1 MKVLDLRCARDHG
14 FEGWFAS
21 EADFQDQLARGLMQ
35 CPLCGDAGVRKVL
48 SAPRLNLRGAEAA
61 GESHSSAAAPRDEP
75 AAAAASDTQQGPMRP
90 DAPAQALHAAWL
102 QLARRVVAQT
112 EDVGTRFAAEARRM
126 HHGETKE
133 RGIRGQATPREA
145 AQLLEEG
152 ITVLPLLLPEAVKEP
167 LQ

>member
-1 MKVLDLRCARDHG
+1 MKVLDLRCTHDHG

-21 EADFQDQLARGLMQ
+21 EADFQDQLVRGLVQ

-48 SAPRLNLRGAEAA
+48 SAPRLNLRSAEAA
-61 GESHSSAAAPRDEP
+61 GESRSPAAPGDEP
-75 AAAAASDTQQGPMRP
+75 ATAATPHAQEGSMPL
-90 DAPAQALHAAWL
+90 DAPARALQAAWL
-102 QLARRVVAQT
+102 LFARRVVAQT

-126 HHGETKE
+126 HHGETEE
-133 RGIRGQATPREA
+133 RGIRGQATPQEA